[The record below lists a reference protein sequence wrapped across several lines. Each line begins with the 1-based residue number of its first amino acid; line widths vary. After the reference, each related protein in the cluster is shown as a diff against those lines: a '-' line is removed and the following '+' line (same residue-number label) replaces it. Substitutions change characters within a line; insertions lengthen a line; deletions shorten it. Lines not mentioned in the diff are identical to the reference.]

1 MNDKYSTVL
10 IALFQ
15 TQIVNKNKKWKLP
28 IKRRKKNAP
37 KTFLDNSYH
46 YQFSFDN
53 YDVNEHL
60 LVTFPTA
67 CFSLIC
73 TLKMINYNNNWTILN
88 IWIELWKQCDCKN
101 TDFVLGCEVYNHSQ
115 KRGLHIV
122 KQNPLILLNK
132 S

>member
-1 MNDKYSTVL
+1 ML
-10 IALFQ
+10 I
-15 TQIVNKNKKWKLP
+15 
-28 IKRRKKNAP
+28 
-37 KTFLDNSYH
+37 KTKSENNPLKERTMLLLGYSYH

-60 LVTFPTA
+60 LVTFSTA
-67 CFSLIC
+67 CFFLIY

-101 TDFVLGCEVYNHSQ
+101 TDFVLGCEVYNHSW

-122 KQNPLILLNK
+122 KQNALILLNK